1 MSRLLPLCG
10 RPCMRAFG
18 GGDCKLTRVIDVV
31 LSCWLKTLDV
41 ESSVCSVDA
50 GWGNEM
56 RARERE

>member
-1 MSRLLPLCG
+1 
-10 RPCMRAFG
+10 MRAFG